1 MRMIW
6 ISLAVIGLHSCSS
19 LPTHHS
25 TQPPQQAM
33 SSAYDRL
40 FTTANYRF
48 QGSARVSDINIVRP
62 DQTARAANA
71 QQADKERMITEALSQ
86 AVDQAASEQRLLTD
100 AEQDQAIQ
108 HAMQQLE
115 KLQSERPDAPS
126 MNSIIAMLQGYLKGY
141 RIDYQGV
148 VDLRQRKIELQPK
161 LVYQAHNTDMSI
173 RFPLLF
179 DLEQQQLYA
188 DLGALAFLVTNP
200 AHNGKYTQFDLSQTA
215 AKFNKTLDSQ
225 KIYQLAR
232 QSVQA
237 KYQLAQPSDF
247 QELSLNAVEQQAGAV
262 RKITFRL
269 PLSHYLAR
277 QMLFFSL
284 NKDYLGRV
292 LRDSNAVPQSASP
305 AELLTATQIQQQM
318 QATPELYQ
326 NMLNLV
332 QSVVQPQSVWQ
343 ETMLLDQQNRLI
355 SSDYQITL
363 NAKVSD
369 TQVLLGLSN
378 RLVLSDYGNARISYQ
393 PNANNTVSWQQ
404 TNQGSIVGQA
414 FSEYQK
420 RAAAKTAEAAPAQD

>member
-1 MRMIW
+1 MRIIW
-6 ISLAVIGLHSCSS
+6 ISLAVIGLHGCSS

-25 TQPPQQAM
+25 SQPPQQAM
-33 SSAYDRL
+33 SRAYDRL

-62 DQTARAANA
+62 DQTARAASA
-71 QQADKERMITEALSQ
+71 QQADKERLITEALSQ
-86 AVDQAASEQRLLTD
+86 AVDQAISEQRLLTD

-108 HAMQQLE
+108 RAMQQLE

-173 RFPLLF
+173 SFPLLF

-200 AHNGKYTQFDLSQTA
+200 AHNGKYTRFDLSQTA
-215 AKFNKTLDSQ
+215 AKSDKTIDSQ

-232 QSVQA
+232 QSIQA

-247 QELSLNAVEQQAGAV
+247 QELSLSAVEQQAGAV
-262 RKITFRL
+262 RKIKLSL
-269 PLSHYLAR
+269 PLAEYLAR

-284 NKDYLGRV
+284 NKDYLGHV
-292 LRDSNAVPQSASP
+292 LRDRNAAPNNASP
-305 AELLTATQIQQQM
+305 AELLTAAQLQQQI

-343 ETMLLDQQNRLI
+343 ETMLLDRQNRLI

-369 TQVLLGLSN
+369 TQVLLGLNN
-378 RLVLSDYGNARISYQ
+378 RLVLSDYGNARINYQ
-393 PNANNTVSWQQ
+393 PNANNSVSWQETRQ
-404 TNQGSIVGQA
+404 DSIFGQIFA
-414 FSEYQK
+414 DFKQ
-420 RAAAKTAEAAPAQD
+420 RTAQREQAPPP